1 MSELVLRILLFIG
14 IGLLSARILG
24 EIFERL
30 KLSSILGELLA
41 GVLIG
46 GPIFRLFGD
55 KGSEVLAKFM
65 DAEILEQFSQ
75 IGILL
80 LLFIVGLE
88 INIGDLRKIGKNSLF
103 ISLIEVSA
111 ALIGGIL
118 TGYFIIKKDILF
130 AIFFGTLFTATSIG
144 VTVRTLSSL
153 GKLGSKEGQTT
164 LSVAVFDDFIA
175 LILVLVLS
183 SALFAPDGGNWII
196 TILKDLGYLA
206 LFIISIMFILPR
218 ILKFLE
224 SNYNIFSSAKTPYF
238 ALGIIFGLLVLIN
251 YFAEELHFSGVVMA
265 FLMGLSLQQN
275 KLIIGEIKEPI
286 VKFGEGIFIPLFF
299 FSVGSNFN
307 FSSGGISFIMVL
319 VILIAIL
326 SKGIG
331 TFTGSRIMG
340 FGNRSAAKIAVGTS
354 PRAEIVLVIAGIGV
368 QHGIFDTSIYTM
380 AIMLVFVTVI
390 MTPLLLKLVYHKE
403 KKEEQDIAMIVEEKI
418 IAETSVKH
426 EDLKKDKKGQ

>member
-1 MSELVLRILLFIG
+1 MSEQVLRILLFIG

-24 EIFERL
+24 EIFERI

-65 DAEILEQFSQ
+65 DGEVLEQFSQ

-80 LLFIVGLE
+80 LLFIVGME
-88 INIGDLRKIGKNSLF
+88 INIGDLRKIGKNSLL
-103 ISLIEVSA
+103 ISLLEVTT
-111 ALIGGIL
+111 ALVGGIL
-118 TGYFIIKKDILF
+118 TGYFIIKQDILF

-144 VTVRTLSSL
+144 VTVRTLGSL

-175 LILVLVLS
+175 LLLVLVLS
-183 SALFAPDGGNWII
+183 GALFAPEGGNWIL
-196 TILKDLGYLA
+196 TILKDLGFLA
-206 LFIISIMFILPR
+206 AFILFVMFILPR
-218 ILKFLE
+218 ILNFLE
-224 SNYNIFSSAKTPYF
+224 NNYNIFSSAKTPYF
-238 ALGIIFGLLVLIN
+238 ALGIIFGILVLIN

-265 FLMGLSLQQN
+265 FLLGLSLQQN

-299 FSVGSNFN
+299 FSVGSNFD
-307 FSSGGISFIMVL
+307 FTSGGISFIMVL
-319 VILIAIL
+319 VILLAIL

-331 TFTGSRIMG
+331 TFTGSRVVG
-340 FGNRSAAKIAVGTS
+340 FNNRSALKIAVGTS

-368 QHGIFDTSIYTM
+368 QHGIFDSNVYTI

-390 MTPLLLKLVYHKE
+390 MTPLLLKLVYRE
-403 KKEEQDIAMIVEEKI
+403 RKKGDSELASIIEEKI
-418 IAETSVKH
+418 LAETSVEH
-426 EDLKKDKKGQ
+426 EDLKKD

>member
-299 FSVGSNFN
+299 FSVGSNFD

-340 FGNRSAAKIAVGTS
+340 FSNRSAVKIAVGTS

>member
-1 MSELVLRILLFIG
+1 MSEQVLRILLFIG

-80 LLFIVGLE
+80 LLFIVGME
-88 INIGDLRKIGKNSLF
+88 INIGALRKIGKNSLL
-103 ISLIEVSA
+103 ISLLEVGTA
-111 ALIGGIL
+111 MVGGIL
-118 TGYFIIKKDILF
+118 TGYFIIKQDILF

-175 LILVLVLS
+175 LLLVLVLS
-183 SALFAPDGGNWII
+183 GALFAPEGGNWII
-196 TILKDLGYLA
+196 TILRDLGFLA
-206 LFIISIMFILPR
+206 AFILFVMFILPR

-224 SNYNIFSSAKTPYF
+224 NNYNIFSSAKTPYF
-238 ALGIIFGLLVLIN
+238 ALGIIFGILVLIN

-265 FLMGLSLQQN
+265 FLLGLSLQQN

-299 FSVGSNFN
+299 FSVGSNFD
-307 FSSGGISFIMVL
+307 FTSGGISFIMVL
-319 VILIAIL
+319 VILLAIL

-331 TFTGSRIMG
+331 TFTGSRVVG
-340 FGNRSAAKIAVGTS
+340 FNNSSALKIAVGTS
-354 PRAEIVLVIAGIGV
+354 PRAEIALVIAGIGV
-368 QHGIFDTSIYTM
+368 QHGIFDSNVYTM

-390 MTPLLLKLVYHKE
+390 MTPLLLKLVYR
-403 KKEEQDIAMIVEEKI
+403 KKKNDEPELALIVEEKI
-418 IAETSVKH
+418 LAETSVKQ
-426 EDLKKDKKGQ
+426 EDLKKD

>member
-1 MSELVLRILLFIG
+1 MSEQVLRILLFIG

-55 KGSEVLAKFM
+55 KGSEVLAQFM

-88 INIGDLRKIGKNSLF
+88 INIGDLRKIGKNSLV
-103 ISLIEVSA
+103 ISLIEVFA
-111 ALIGGIL
+111 ALVGGIL
-118 TGYFIIKKDILF
+118 TGYFIFKKDILF

-175 LILVLVLS
+175 LILVLILS
-183 SALFAPDGGNWII
+183 SALFAPDEGNWVF

-340 FGNRSAAKIAVGTS
+340 FSNRSAVKIAVGTS

-368 QHGIFDTSIYTM
+368 QHGIFDTTIYTM

-418 IAETSVKH
+418 IAETSVKQ
-426 EDLKKDKKGQ
+426 EDLKKD

>member
-1 MSELVLRILLFIG
+1 MSEQVLRILLFIG

-65 DAEILEQFSQ
+65 DGEVLEQFSQ

-80 LLFIVGLE
+80 LLFIVGME
-88 INIGDLRKIGKNSLF
+88 INIGDLRKIGRNSFL
-103 ISLIEVSA
+103 ISLLEVTTA
-111 ALIGGIL
+111 MVGGIL
-118 TGYFIIKKDILF
+118 TGYFIIKQDVRF

-175 LILVLVLS
+175 LLLVLVLS
-183 SALFAPDGGNWII
+183 GALFAPEGGNWIL

-206 LFIISIMFILPR
+206 AFILFVMFILPR
-218 ILKFLE
+218 ILNFLE
-224 SNYNIFSSAKTPYF
+224 NNYNIFSSAKTPYF
-238 ALGIIFGLLVLIN
+238 ALGIIFSILVLIN

-265 FLMGLSLQQN
+265 FLLGLSLQQN

-299 FSVGSNFN
+299 FSVGSNFD
-307 FSSGGISFIMVL
+307 FTSGGISFIMVL
-319 VILIAIL
+319 VILLAIL

-331 TFTGSRIMG
+331 TFTGSRVVG
-340 FGNRSAAKIAVGTS
+340 FNNSSALKIAVGTS

-368 QHGIFDTSIYTM
+368 QHGIFDSNIYTM

-390 MTPLLLKLVYHKE
+390 MTPLLLKLVYRE
-403 KKEEQDIAMIVEEKI
+403 RKKEEPELASIVGEKI
-418 IAETSVKH
+418 LAETSVEH
-426 EDLKKDKKGQ
+426 EDLKKD

>member
-1 MSELVLRILLFIG
+1 MSEQVLRIMLFIG
-14 IGLLSARILG
+14 VGLLSARILG

-55 KGSEVLAKFM
+55 KGSEILAKFM

-80 LLFIVGLE
+80 LLFIVGME
-88 INIGDLRKIGKNSLF
+88 INIGALRKIGKNSLL
-103 ISLIEVSA
+103 ISLLEVA
-111 ALIGGIL
+111 TAMVGGIL
-118 TGYFIIKKDILF
+118 TGYFIIKQDILF

-175 LILVLVLS
+175 LLLVLVLS
-183 SALFAPDGGNWII
+183 GALFAPEGGNWII
-196 TILKDLGYLA
+196 TILRDLGFLA
-206 LFIISIMFILPR
+206 AFILFVMFILPR

-224 SNYNIFSSAKTPYF
+224 NNYNIFSSAKTPYF
-238 ALGIIFGLLVLIN
+238 ALGIIFGILVLIN

-265 FLMGLSLQQN
+265 FLLGLSLQQN

-299 FSVGSNFN
+299 FSVGSNFD
-307 FSSGGISFIMVL
+307 FTSGGISFIMVL
-319 VILIAIL
+319 VILLAIL

-331 TFTGSRIMG
+331 TFTGSRVVG
-340 FGNRSAAKIAVGTS
+340 FNNSSALKIAVGTS
-354 PRAEIVLVIAGIGV
+354 PRAEIALVIAGIGV
-368 QHGIFDTSIYTM
+368 QHGIFDSNVYTM

-418 IAETSVKH
+418 LAETSVKQ
-426 EDLKKDKKGQ
+426 EDLKKD

>member
-1 MSELVLRILLFIG
+1 MSEQVLRILLFIG

-55 KGSEVLAKFM
+55 KGSEILANFM

-111 ALIGGIL
+111 ALVGGIL

-144 VTVRTLSSL
+144 VTVRTLGSL

-183 SALFAPDGGNWII
+183 GALFAPEGGNWIF

-206 LFIISIMFILPR
+206 LFIIFIMFILPR
-218 ILKFLE
+218 ILNFLE
-224 SNYNIFSSAKTPYF
+224 NNYNIFSSAKTPYF
-238 ALGIIFGLLVLIN
+238 ALGIIFSLLVLIN

-299 FSVGSNFN
+299 FSVGSNFD
-307 FSSGGISFIMVL
+307 FSSGSISFILVL
-319 VILIAIL
+319 VILLAIL

-331 TFTGSRIMG
+331 TFAGSRIMG
-340 FGNRSAAKIAVGTS
+340 FSNRSAVKIAVGTS

-368 QHGIFDTSIYTM
+368 QHGIFDSNIYTM

-390 MTPLLLKLVYHKE
+390 MTPLLLKLAFRDKRKVE
-403 KKEEQDIAMIVEEKI
+403 PELSLLGEEKNKSETI
-418 IAETSVKH
+418 IKH
-426 EDLKKDKKGQ
+426 ED

>member
-1 MSELVLRILLFIG
+1 MSDQVLRILLFIG
-14 IGLLSARILG
+14 IGLLSARIFG

-30 KLSSILGELLA
+30 NLSSILGELFA
-41 GVLIG
+41 GVLLG
-46 GPIFRLFGD
+46 GPIFRLFGE
-55 KGSEVLAKFM
+55 KGIEALNTFM
-65 DAEILEQFSQ
+65 DGEILEQFSQ

-80 LLFIVGLE
+80 LLFIVGME
-88 INIGDLRKIGKNSLF
+88 INIGDLRKIGKNSLL
-103 ISLIEVSA
+103 ISLIEVSV
-111 ALIGGIL
+111 ALAGGIL
-118 TGYFIIKKDILF
+118 TGYFIIKKDIVF

-144 VTVRTLSSL
+144 VTVRTLNSL

-175 LILVLVLS
+175 LILVLFLS
-183 SALFAPDGGNWII
+183 GALFAPEGGNWFL

-206 LFIISIMFILPR
+206 LFIIFIMFILPR

-224 SNYNIFSSAKTPYF
+224 NNYNIFSSAKTPYF
-238 ALGIIFGLLVLIN
+238 ALGTVFGLLVLID

-265 FLMGLSLQQN
+265 FLLGLSLQQN

-299 FSVGSNFN
+299 FSVGSNFD
-307 FSSGGISFIMVL
+307 FSSGGISFIMVI

-331 TFTGSRIMG
+331 TFAGSRIMG
-340 FGNRSAAKIAVGTS
+340 FNNKSAIRIAVGTS

-368 QHGIFDTSIYTM
+368 QQGIFDTSVYTI

-390 MTPLLLKLVYHKE
+390 MTPILLKLVFR
-403 KKEEQDIAMIVEEKI
+403 D
-418 IAETSVKH
+418 
-426 EDLKKDKKGQ
+426 KKDESQEL

>member
-1 MSELVLRILLFIG
+1 MSELALRIMLFIG

-103 ISLIEVSA
+103 ISLIEVSV

-340 FGNRSAAKIAVGTS
+340 FSNRSAVKIAVGTS

-368 QHGIFDTSIYTM
+368 QHGIFDTTIYTM

-403 KKEEQDIAMIVEEKI
+403 KKEGQDIAMIVEEKI

>member
-1 MSELVLRILLFIG
+1 MSELALRIMLFIG

-103 ISLIEVSA
+103 ISLIEVSV

-340 FGNRSAAKIAVGTS
+340 FSNRSAVKIAVGTS

-368 QHGIFDTSIYTM
+368 QHGIFDTTIYTM

-403 KKEEQDIAMIVEEKI
+403 KKEGQDIAMIVEEKI
-418 IAETSVKH
+418 IAETSEKH